1 MFDGKKA
8 GEAEIERHEDNMNA
22 SEVEAKVQA
31 ELRTDHE
38 FDNSH
43 GITKENLHHFLVKPY
58 SVHVD
63 PDDLESAPRD
73 MWVVLRELP
82 GVPDQGYAIAYD
94 PATGSWA
101 VIEPTGIGFVQVIG
115 ASTLAE
121 ALEGM

>member
-1 MFDGKKA
+1 
-8 GEAEIERHEDNMNA
+8 MNA

-31 ELRTDHE
+31 ELRIDRE

-43 GITKENLHHFLVKPY
+43 GITKGNLHHFLVKPY
-58 SVHVD
+58 SVLVD

-73 MWVVLRELP
+73 MWIVLHEFP
-82 GVPDQGYAIAYD
+82 KAPDQGYAGVYD

-101 VIEPTGIGFVQVIG
+101 IVEPTGAGFVQVIV
-115 ASTLAE
+115 ASTLAA